1 MRDEMKKVPRLRFRG
16 FQEDWELCKL
26 SSLMSFSNGINAP
39 KENYGKG
46 RKMISVM
53 DILDEHPVKYEY
65 IRNSVQVNEEI
76 ESKNKVEYGDLV
88 FVRSSEVPEEVG
100 WAKAYLEEEY
110 ALYSG
115 FSIRGK
121 KTNEFN
127 SHFVELTLNSINRK
141 QIERKAGG
149 STRFNV
155 SQTILNSLELLVPK
169 IEEQNKISY
178 LFKKLDDTIALHQRK
193 LDQLKELKK
202 AYLQVMFVSMNT
214 KNNKV
219 PKLRFANFEGNWEQ
233 CKLID
238 LATTY
243 IGLVTTMTTNYTD
256 QGTLL
261 IRNSDIKEGKFDLNN
276 PIYLKEEFA
285 KQNENRSMKMGDVVT
300 VHTGDIGTS
309 AVITEDLDGTIGFAT
324 ITTRPSKKLNSNYLC
339 WYFNSN
345 IHKKYAKRM
354 STGDGRSNYN
364 MKDFNKNIL
373 VIPKIEEQQT
383 IGIFFQNL
391 DNTITL
397 HQNKLDQLKS
407 LKKSYLQNMFI

>member
-16 FQEDWELCKL
+16 FQEDWEL
-26 SSLMSFSNGINAP
+26 
-39 KENYGKG
+39 
-46 RKMISVM
+46 
-53 DILDEHPVKYEY
+53 
-65 IRNSVQVNEEI
+65 
-76 ESKNKVEYGDLV
+76 
-88 FVRSSEVPEEVG
+88 
-100 WAKAYLEEEY
+100 
-110 ALYSG
+110 
-115 FSIRGK
+115 
-121 KTNEFN
+121 
-127 SHFVELTLNSINRK
+127 
-141 QIERKAGG
+141 
-149 STRFNV
+149 
-155 SQTILNSLELLVPK
+155 
-169 IEEQNKISY
+169 
-178 LFKKLDDTIALHQRK
+178 
-193 LDQLKELKK
+193 
-202 AYLQVMFVSMNT
+202 
-214 KNNKV
+214 
-219 PKLRFANFEGNWEQ
+219 

-397 HQNKLDQLKS
+397 HQRKLDQLKE
-407 LKKSYLQNMFI
+407 LKKAYLQTMFVSMNTKNNKVPKLRFTDFEGDWQLCKLSTEFEKVNERNDGSLGKEHWISVAKMYFQNPDKVQSNNIDTRTYVMRTGDIAFEGHP

>member
-397 HQNKLDQLKS
+397 HQNKLDQLTS

>member
-26 SSLMSFSNGINAP
+26 KEITERVKGNDGRMDLPTLTISAGQGWLNQKDRFSGNIAGKEQKNYTLLLKNELSYNHGNSKLAKYGAVFSLKTYEEALVPRVYHSFKSTKNSDPDFLEYIFATKKPDKELGKLVSSGARMDGLLNINYDDFSNIKINIP
-39 KENYGKG
+39 H
-46 RKMISVM
+46 V
-53 DILDEHPVKYEY
+53 H
-65 IRNSVQVNEEI
+65 
-76 ESKNKVEYGDLV
+76 
-88 FVRSSEVPEEVG
+88 
-100 WAKAYLEEEY
+100 
-110 ALYSG
+110 
-115 FSIRGK
+115 
-121 KTNEFN
+121 
-127 SHFVELTLNSINRK
+127 
-141 QIERKAGG
+141 
-149 STRFNV
+149 
-155 SQTILNSLELLVPK
+155 
-169 IEEQNKISY
+169 EQKKISN
-178 LFKKLDDTIALHQRK
+178 LLRKIDNTITLHQRK
-193 LDQLKELKK
+193 LEQLKELKK
-202 AYLQVMFVSMNT
+202 AYLQLMFVPTNT

>member
-1 MRDEMKKVPRLRFRG
+1 
-16 FQEDWELCKL
+16 WELCKL